1 MATTVSN
8 IVNSLKYVYGVNKV
22 QYLFNQESPTYN
34 MLAKVK
40 KGMGGRGQF
49 IIPLFTK
56 NAGAWKGIAE
66 GGALPTAL
74 APATAEATFA
84 LHEFTGMAD
93 TTWKLIQDSRNDK
106 FAFQTVIQTLG
117 DSLKRRIFRNLNA
130 DFIDN
135 GKGRLAVWTVADD
148 TSGFTSAFQ
157 PRLETGMVIDVMAVS
172 DDDTKRGDSL
182 TVTGYD
188 PVAKTFTTGANP
200 SSTAA
205 GDYAVIEDTCDV
217 SVTTTSLHTNG
228 LLGVV
233 SDANPASV
241 VGNYGGI
248 NRSTAGNEYWKAAV
262 LSNSGTNRPLTED
275 LLLQAQDAVRI
286 KGGAKLDAWISNMPI
301 VRRYHE
307 MLSGER
313 YFALSKPGVLSG
325 GIGRGGTET
334 SGDNSTGDGASPYEF
349 SGIRWYVDP
358 YFTNNVILGLD
369 TSHFFIGVGENEVPR
384 PVGEIFDNVPYFRQ
398 TNNATFEIPWYFQ
411 CELLSDNPAAGV
423 QVQDV
428 AEA

>member
-1 MATTVSN
+1 MATTTTN
-8 IVNSLKYVYGVNKV
+8 IINSLKYVYGANKV
-22 QYLFNQESPTYN
+22 AFLFNQESPTYN

-40 KGMGGRGQF
+40 KGLGGRGQF
-49 IIPLFTK
+49 IIPLLTK
-56 NAGAWKGIAE
+56 NAGAWKGISE
-66 GGALPTAL
+66 GGALPSAL

-93 TTWKLIQDSRNDK
+93 TTWKLIQDSSSDK

-117 DSLKRRIFRNLNA
+117 DSLKRRILRNLNA
-130 DFIDN
+130 DFVDN

-148 TSGFTSAFQ
+148 VSGFTSAFQ

-172 DDDTKRGDSL
+172 DDDTLRGSAL

-188 PVAKTFTTGANP
+188 PVAKTFTTSANP
-200 SSTAA
+200 TGTAA
-205 GDYAVIEDTCDV
+205 GDYAVIAATCDI

-233 SDANPASV
+233 SDSNPAAV

-248 NRSTAGNEYWKAAV
+248 NRSTAGNEYWKATV

-275 LLLQAQDAVRI
+275 LLLQAQDAIRI
-286 KGGAKLDAWISNMPI
+286 KGGGKLNAWMSNMPI
-301 VRRYHE
+301 IRRYHE
-307 MLSGER
+307 MLSAER
-313 YFALSKPGVLSG
+313 YFALSRPGVIGG
-325 GIGRGGTET
+325 GIGRENKEVNDEGLT
-334 SGDNSTGDGASPYEF
+334 PYEF
-349 SGIRWYVDP
+349 SGIPWYVDP

-369 TSHFFIGVGENEVPR
+369 TSHFFVGVGDNEVPR

-398 TNNATFEIPWYFQ
+398 TNNATFEIPWYYQ

>member
-8 IVNSLKYVYGVNKV
+8 VVNALKYTYGVNKV
-22 QYLFNQESPTYN
+22 QYMFNQESPTYN
-34 MLAKVK
+34 MLNKVK
-40 KGMGGRGQF
+40 KQQGGRGQF
-49 IIPLFTK
+49 IIPLITK
-56 NAGAWKGIAE
+56 NAGAWKGISE
-66 GGALPTAL
+66 GGSLPTAL
-74 APATAEATFA
+74 APATTEATFA
-84 LHEFTGMAD
+84 LHEFVGMYD
-93 TTWKLIQDSRNDK
+93 LSWKLISDSRSDK
-106 FAFQTVIQTLG
+106 FAFQQAVQFLG
-117 DSLKRRIFRNLNA
+117 DGLKRRILRNMNS

-157 PRLETGMVIDVMAVS
+157 PRLETGMVVDVMAVS

-188 PVAKTFTTGANP
+188 PIAKTFTLSGNP
-200 SSTAA
+200 TSTAA
-205 GDYAVIEDTCDV
+205 GDYAVIEDTCDI

-233 SDANPASV
+233 SNANPASV

-248 NRSTAGNEYWKAAV
+248 NRTTAGNEFWQAAV
-262 LSNSGTNRPLTED
+262 LSNSGSNRPLSED
-275 LLLQAQDAVRI
+275 LMIQAQDAVRI
-286 KGGAKLDAWISNMPI
+286 KGGGKLNAWMSNMPI

-307 MLSGER
+307 MLAGER
-313 YFALSKPGVLSG
+313 YFALSKPGVLAG
-325 GIGRGGTET
+325 GIGRGGSNT
-334 SGDNSTGDGASPYEF
+334 DGGSADGEGLSPYEF
-349 SGIRWYVDP
+349 SGIPWYVDP

-369 TSHFFIGVGENEVPR
+369 TSHFFLGVGDADTPR
-384 PVGEIFDNVPYFRQ
+384 PISEIFENIPFFRQ
-398 TNNATFEIPWYFQ
+398 TTSATFEVAWYYV

-423 QVQDV
+423 QIQDV

>member
-1 MATTVSN
+1 MATTTTN
-8 IVNSLKYVYGVNKV
+8 IINSLKYVYGANKV
-22 QYLFNQESPTYN
+22 QWLFNQESPTYN

-66 GGALPTAL
+66 GGALPSAL
-74 APATAEATFA
+74 APATTEALFA

-93 TTWKLIQDSRNDK
+93 TTWKLIQDSSSDK
-106 FAFQTVIQTLG
+106 FAFQTVLQTLG
-117 DSLKRRIFRNLNA
+117 DSLKRRILRMLNT
-130 DFIDN
+130 DFIDD
-135 GKGRLAVWTVADD
+135 GRGRLAVWTVADD

-157 PRLETGMVIDVMAVS
+157 PRLETGLSIDVMSNSDNDTARVQAV
-172 DDDTKRGDSL
+172 

-188 PVAKTFTTGANP
+188 PVAKTFTTSGNP
-200 SSTAA
+200 SGTAA
-205 GDYAVIEDTCDV
+205 GDYAVIAGTCDI

-228 LLGVV
+228 LLGVINN
-233 SDANPASV
+233 SNPAAV

-248 NRSTAGNEYWKAAV
+248 NRSTAGNEFWQSA
-262 LSNSGTNRPLTED
+262 LLGNSGTNRPLTED

-286 KGGAKLDAWISNMPI
+286 KGGGKLNAWLSNMAI
-301 VRRYHE
+301 ARRYHE
-307 MLSGER
+307 LLSGER
-313 YFALSKPGVLSG
+313 YFALSRPGVLSG
-325 GIGRGGTET
+325 GIGRQDKDA
-334 SGDNSTGDGASPYEF
+334 GDEGLSIYEF
-349 SGIRWYVDP
+349 SGVPWYVDP
-358 YFTNNVILGLD
+358 YFTNNIMVGMD
-369 TSHFFIGVGENEVPR
+369 TSHFFLGVGDNDTPR

-423 QVQDV
+423 QVQDI

>member
-1 MATTVSN
+1 MATTTTN
-8 IVNSLKYVYGVNKV
+8 IINSLKYVYGANKV
-22 QYLFNQESPTYN
+22 QWLFNQESPTYN

-74 APATAEATFA
+74 APATTEALFA

-93 TTWKLIQDSRNDK
+93 TTWKLIQDSSSDK
-106 FAFQTVIQTLG
+106 FAFQTVLQTLG
-117 DSLKRRIFRNLNA
+117 DSLKRRILRMLNT
-130 DFIDN
+130 DFIDD
-135 GKGRLAVWTVADD
+135 GRGRLAVWTVADD

-157 PRLETGMVIDVMAVS
+157 PRLETGLSIDVMSNS
-172 DDDTKRGDSL
+172 DNDTARVQAT

-188 PVAKTFTTGANP
+188 PVAKTFTTSGNP
-200 SSTAA
+200 SGTAA
-205 GDYAVIEDTCDV
+205 GDYAVIAGTCDI

-228 LLGVV
+228 LLGVINN
-233 SDANPASV
+233 ANPAAV

-248 NRSTAGNEYWKAAV
+248 NRSTAGNEFWQSA
-262 LSNSGTNRPLTED
+262 LLGNSGTNRPLTED

-286 KGGAKLDAWISNMPI
+286 KGGGKLNAWLSNMAI
-301 VRRYHE
+301 ARRYHE
-307 MLSGER
+307 LLSGER
-313 YFALSKPGVLSG
+313 YFALSRPGVLSG
-325 GIGRGGTET
+325 GIGRQDKDPSDEGL
-334 SGDNSTGDGASPYEF
+334 SIYEF
-349 SGIRWYVDP
+349 SGVPWYVDP
-358 YFTNNVILGLD
+358 YFTNNIMVGMD
-369 TSHFFIGVGENEVPR
+369 TSHFFLGVGDNDTPR

-423 QVQDV
+423 QVQDI

>member
-1 MATTVSN
+1 M
-8 IVNSLKYVYGVNKV
+8 
-22 QYLFNQESPTYN
+22 FNVESPTYN
-34 MLAKVK
+34 MLSKVK
-40 KGMGGRGQF
+40 KGLGGRGQF
-49 IIPLFTK
+49 ILPLVTK
-56 NAGAWKGIAE
+56 NAGAWKGISE

-74 APATAEATFA
+74 APATTEALFA

-93 TTWKLIQDSRNDK
+93 TTWKLIQDSSKDK
-106 FAFQTVIQTLG
+106 FAFAQVIQFLG
-117 DSLKRRIFRNLNA
+117 DSIRRRILRMLNA

-188 PVAKTFTTGANP
+188 PVAKTFTTSANP

-228 LLGVV
+228 LLGVI
-233 SDANPASV
+233 SDSNPASV
-241 VGNYGGI
+241 VGNYGGL
-248 NRSTAGNEYWKAAV
+248 NRSTAGNEFWKATV
-262 LSNSGTNRPLTED
+262 LSNSGTNRVLTED

-286 KGGAKLDAWISNMPI
+286 KGGGKLDAWISNMPI
-301 VRRYHE
+301 IRRYHE
-307 MLSGER
+307 LLAGER

-325 GIGRGGTET
+325 GIGRGGQGT
-334 SGDNSTGDGASPYEF
+334 SGDDASGEGLSPYEF
-349 SGIRWYVDP
+349 SGIPWYVDP
-358 YFTNNVILGLD
+358 YFTNNVIVGLD
-369 TSHFFIGVGENEVPR
+369 RSHFFIGVGDNDVPK

-398 TNNATFEIPWYFQ
+398 TNNATFEIPWYYQ
-411 CELLSDNPAAGV
+411 CELVSDAPAAGV
-423 QVQDV
+423 QIQDV